1 VLDPVMIDRAGSS
14 WVTLPIKAFLA
25 ILGVSCLFPGS
36 SGCSGKEVA
45 SSSVTDGSSSARDGS
60 DDGSNAVSSGGGGCT
75 PTDCKGPVPG
85 APNVVCS
92 DGSFGG
98 PVCAASSGGGCGWE
112 IRACPVNDACPALG
126 CFPSCSNGI
135 LKDSNVPVRSLMGPA
150 ERHFSQ
156 GHGTTSFAD
165 GRDHPHGRH
174 EEFFAASWDQE
185 FRRAMGPPMTGLRVT
200 GQSTGK

>member
-1 VLDPVMIDRAGSS
+1 MNIVLDPVMIDRAGSS
-14 WVTLPIKAFLA
+14 WVTLPIKAFFA

-135 LKDSNVPVRSLMGPA
+135 LKDSNGCDTCLPVRSC
-150 ERHFSQ
+150 
-156 GHGTTSFAD
+156 
-165 GRDHPHGRH
+165 
-174 EEFFAASWDQE
+174 
-185 FRRAMGPPMTGLRVT
+185 LRW
-200 GQSTGK
+200 GE